1 MTKVLIIDD
10 DPQLLMLLGRIL
22 GSRGFEVATAS
33 DAIAAVSTAVAER
46 PGLILLDMGLPAGN
60 GVIVLQRLRALPVT
74 AYTPVVLLTGGLV
87 DFDREQS
94 LAELGCDTILT
105 KPVTSD
111 QLMAAI
117 TSVLSAGDQLDEHT
131 PVG

>member
-10 DPQLLMLLGRIL
+10 DQQLLMLLARML
-22 GSRGFEVATAS
+22 GSRGFEIVTAS

-60 GVIVLQRLRALPVT
+60 GVIVLQRLRALPTT

-94 LAELGCDTILT
+94 LAELGCDVILT
-105 KPVTSD
+105 KPVTTD
-111 QLMAAI
+111 QLMTAI
-117 TSVLSAGDQLDEHT
+117 NTVLSTGNQLDEQT

>member
-1 MTKVLIIDD
+1 MTTKVLIIDD
-10 DPQLLMLLGRIL
+10 DAQLLMLLGRML
-22 GSRGFEVATAS
+22 NARGFEVVTAS
-33 DAIAAVSTAVAER
+33 DAVAAVSTAVAER

-74 AYTPVVLLTGGLV
+74 AFIPVVLLTGGLV

-105 KPVTSD
+105 KPVTTE

-117 TSVLSAGDQLDEHT
+117 NSALST
-131 PVG
+131 